1 MTASKILLL
10 FAALLLTGCTV
21 ETSTGPIRNEAFAV
35 ERDKSEF
42 LRVNLHMKAGELQLS
57 GGAARFAEGEARCN
71 VEPCKPIVKYSTAA
85 GRANLSIE
93 QASTALTTGNAK
105 NTWVLRLADDLTT
118 DLAVE
123 LGAGEAKL
131 DAGSLSLRTVEVRM
145 GAGSVDLDLRGDVQR
160 DCEVRIRGGVGEA
173 VIRLPKE
180 AGIYATAR
188 GGIGSINVTGLHKD
202 GDHWVNDAY
211 GDAKRTIRA
220 DIQGGV
226 GEIRVIVD

>member
-1 MTASKILLL
+1 V
-10 FAALLLTGCTV
+10 V
-21 ETSTGPIRNEAFAV
+21 ETSTGPTRVEPFAV

-57 GGAARFAEGEARCN
+57 GGSAKLAEGEARCN

-93 QASTALTTGNAK
+93 QASSGMTAGNVK
-105 NTWVLRLADDLTT
+105 NRWDLRLPDDVTT
-118 DLAVE
+118 DLEVE

-131 DAGSLSLRTVEVRM
+131 DAGSLSVRTVEVRM
-145 GAGSVDLDLRGDVQR
+145 GAGSVELDLRGDVER

-180 AGIYATAR
+180 AGIYAMAR
-188 GGIGSINVTGLHKD
+188 GGIGSINVSGLRKD

-226 GEIRVIVD
+226 GEIRLIVD